1 LRANLDMIDHSG
13 SNTHTFG
20 RRSRAAVEGDE
31 EDYVEEEEAEE
42 LDR

>member
-1 LRANLDMIDHSG
+1 MRANLDLIDHSG

-31 EDYVEEEEAEE
+31 DDYEEDEAEE